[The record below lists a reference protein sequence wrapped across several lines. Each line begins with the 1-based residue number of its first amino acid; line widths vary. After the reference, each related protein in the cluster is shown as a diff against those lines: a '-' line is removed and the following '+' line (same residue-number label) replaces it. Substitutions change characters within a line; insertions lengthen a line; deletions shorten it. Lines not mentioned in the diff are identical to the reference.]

1 MQDKDQMV
9 REFKFFH
16 GVTIESEGIQGII
29 RTLRAQWRP
38 ELQQDILTYD
48 TIDAEEELTRILS
61 EEIARE
67 VDENI
72 VTELTRR
79 INGGDRNINYLDRW
93 LNIGENN
100 EGQRA

>member
-16 GVTIESEGIQGII
+16 GVTIESEGIQAIV
-29 RTLRAQWRP
+29 RTLRARWNIDLNEDLNTRHA
-38 ELQQDILTYD
+38 
-48 TIDAEEELTRILS
+48 IDAEAELTRILT
-61 EEIARE
+61 EEIVE
-67 VDENI
+67 EWNDNMI
-72 VTELTRR
+72 TEMTRR

-100 EGQRA
+100 NRA